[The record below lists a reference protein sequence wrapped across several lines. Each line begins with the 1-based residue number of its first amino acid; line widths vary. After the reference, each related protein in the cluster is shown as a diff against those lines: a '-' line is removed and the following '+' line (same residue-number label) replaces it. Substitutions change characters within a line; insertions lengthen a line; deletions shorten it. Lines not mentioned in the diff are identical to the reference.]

1 MSNNIY
7 KTVDKCPIYEI
18 NIAQFDSY
26 LNVYPSW
33 SIYMYM
39 DLILGVFGILGD
51 FGMFRNPAIYFG
63 D

>member
-7 KTVDKCPIYEI
+7 KPVDKCPIYEI

-26 LNVYPSW
+26 LNVYSAW

-39 DLILGVFGILGD
+39 DLIL
-51 FGMFRNPAIYFG
+51 Y
-63 D
+63 